1 MKDVRDLRE
10 KFVALLGAYI
20 LLFTIIFYSGALT
33 MNVFVVVLSLFVL
46 CYLLDFLVNVYTM
59 LEKKLPV
66 KEYFKSRLGEY
77 IVSGGVLGVC
87 FVITLML
94 GK

>member
-59 LEKKLPV
+59 LEKKMPV

-77 IVSGGVLGVC
+77 IVSGGVLVVC
-87 FVITLML
+87 FVITLFL
-94 GK
+94 GN